1 MANIGKIY
9 IDSNDKYKKEESLA
23 KVKEYFRQ
31 IGIIPILVDDTLKI
45 YKIRVNKNLDN
56 VINYFDKEYKY
67 KFQRIKPKR
76 KKDNYMYNLWQE
88 VGTEIKNEKAATSDD
103 IWKMFELE
111 NEVKRNEFY
120 EKNARI
126 IETDVVY
133 NDEIWL
139 KGYRKERLNEIV
151 DRISKDC
158 VVRTYE
164 KSSKLAMF
172 LKTFKAHNYNL
183 DYIYK
188 FIYEF
193 YYNKDINF
201 STGINII
208 KENIETV
215 INRDFNEVEKQ
226 LTQEEK
232 IDCIKKMLE
241 VFDVKCIFESKLSNM
256 HNFLDGRIIDT
267 DVLLS
272 KEDVLDFAKHNYD
285 IINNEEINEIV
296 NKINGISTK
305 RLKKKD

>member
-133 NDEIWL
+133 NDENPN
-139 KGYRKERLNEIV
+139 G
-151 DRISKDC
+151 
-158 VVRTYE
+158 
-164 KSSKLAMF
+164 
-172 LKTFKAHNYNL
+172 
-183 DYIYK
+183 
-188 FIYEF
+188 
-193 YYNKDINF
+193 
-201 STGINII
+201 
-208 KENIETV
+208 ETV
-215 INRDFNEVEKQ
+215 
-226 LTQEEK
+226 L
-232 IDCIKKMLE
+232 
-241 VFDVKCIFESKLSNM
+241 
-256 HNFLDGRIIDT
+256 
-267 DVLLS
+267 
-272 KEDVLDFAKHNYD
+272 
-285 IINNEEINEIV
+285 INNFEVGDIKTNQLGTFYSYVKNSEGDYFFFEYIV
-296 NKINGISTK
+296 K
-305 RLKKKD
+305 